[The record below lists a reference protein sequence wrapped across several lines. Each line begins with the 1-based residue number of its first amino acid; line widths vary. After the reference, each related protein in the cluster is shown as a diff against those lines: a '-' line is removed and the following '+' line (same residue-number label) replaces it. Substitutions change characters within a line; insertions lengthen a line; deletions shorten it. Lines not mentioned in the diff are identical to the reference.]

1 MAGIS
6 KEERELNRKINL
18 ISDWLKFSS
27 GVRRSLL
34 KDDDKWEFVGHLS
47 VSEWQ
52 EYLEILDKKGTI
64 AGKNLDGTP
73 GWRAIDLSHF

>member
-6 KEERELNRKINL
+6 KEERDLNRKINL

-34 KDDDKWEFVGHLS
+34 KNDEEWEFVVHLS
-47 VSEWQ
+47 VGDWQ

-64 AGKNLDGTP
+64 ARKNLDGTP
-73 GWRAIDLSHF
+73 GWSKKEDI

>member
-34 KDDDKWEFVGHLS
+34 KDDDKWEFIGHLS

-64 AGKNLDGTP
+64 SRKNLDGTP
-73 GWRAIDLSHF
+73 GWRVIDLSHF